1 MGNGMEKIIGTII
14 GAVVILLVAGYL
26 FINMWPTIT
35 VVSDNVSTMA
45 GTDAGTTIFQS
56 LWPVVIII
64 VAIVIIVSLIFWAI
78 KQLQN

>member
-35 VVSDNVSTMA
+35 VVSGNVSDMT

-78 KQLQN
+78 KQLRG